1 MKPADLT
8 KITERRTLN
17 NDRFRKDMR
26 KEHGVEEGFTDV
38 EIWVDTGNYALNKR
52 ISNKFNRGI
61 PLGKVTVFAG
71 ESGSGK
77 SFIVSGSIVR
87 HAQQMGIMPVLLDA
101 EYALD
106 KSWMEAVGVDL
117 DPNKIMRYPV
127 DTVSSCAATV
137 NTFMKGYVEDYGK
150 LPYDERP
157 AVLFVIDS
165 LGQLSTETDID
176 QFAKGEL
183 KGDMGRKPRQ
193 LKALIQ
199 QCNRLFGSQ
208 PIGLVCTNHVYKSQ
222 DMFNPDDVIS
232 GGGGPIFSAS
242 IVVSMNKLKLKEDED
257 GNKISEVR
265 GIRSKMKCVKSRFAK
280 PFEEVELKIPYE
292 TGLDP
297 YSGLVDMFEAMGV
310 LVKDGNKLK
319 YVAKDGTEHKYFR
332 KQIEDSL
339 LDLIMAEIEAD
350 EDDGE
355 VVGVDETPKE
365 FRDE

>member
-8 KITERRTLN
+8 KLNRPKLN
-17 NDRFRKDMR
+17 NDRFRKDMW
-26 KEHGVEEGFTDV
+26 KEHKIEEGFTDV
-38 EIWVDTGNYALNKR
+38 EIWISTGNYALNKR
-52 ISNKFNRGI
+52 ISNKFHRGI

-77 SFIVSGSIVR
+77 SFIVSGSVVR

-106 KSWMEAVGVDL
+106 KSWMLAVGASL
-117 DPNKIMRYPV
+117 DPADIMRFPV
-127 DTVSSCAATV
+127 DTVSSCASTI
-137 NTFMKGYVEDYGK
+137 NTFMTGYLEEHGK
-150 LPYDERP
+150 KPYDERP
-157 AVLFVIDS
+157 AVLFIIDS
-165 LGQLSTETDID
+165 LGQLSTETDLD
-176 QFAKGEL
+176 QFSKGDL
-183 KGDMGRKPRQ
+183 KGDMGRKPKQ

-242 IVVSMNKLKLKEDED
+242 IVVAMNKLKLKEDED
-257 GNKISEVR
+257 GNKIAEVR

-297 YSGLVDMFEAMGV
+297 YSGLIEMFEKMNI

-332 KQIEDSL
+332 KQIENSL
-339 LDLIMAEIEAD
+339 LDLIMSEV
-350 EDDGE
+350 EDDDDQ
-355 VVGVDETPKE
+355 VSGVDMTPKGLK
-365 FRDE
+365 DD